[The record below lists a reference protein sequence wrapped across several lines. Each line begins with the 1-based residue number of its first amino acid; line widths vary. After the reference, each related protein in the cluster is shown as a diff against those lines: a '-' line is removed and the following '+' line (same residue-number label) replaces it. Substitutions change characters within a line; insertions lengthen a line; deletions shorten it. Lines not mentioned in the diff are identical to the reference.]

1 MVRDLIRLGL
11 VGLLGGGLVTAY
23 AITRI
28 WQQGQ
33 VDEARPA
40 GAIVVLGAA
49 QYDGRPSQVFSAR
62 LEHATALFSQGLAP
76 YFVVTGG
83 NRPGDRTTEAAVARA
98 YAISRGIPPE
108 RILVED
114 EARTTLESMRGVAH
128 LLRVHDINDAVFVSD
143 PTHML
148 RVLRMAADEGITAY
162 GSPTRTSPIEAN
174 PVSRA
179 GATVHELGALAV
191 YLVAGGSLDRDLT
204 ESESPP

>member
-1 MVRDLIRLGL
+1 VVRDLVRLGL
-11 VGLLGGGLVTAY
+11 VGLLGTGLVTAY
-23 AITRI
+23 AIARI
-28 WQQGQ
+28 WQQGA

-62 LEHATALFSQGLAP
+62 LEHATALYAEGLAP

-98 YAISRGIPPE
+98 YAISRGVPRD

-114 EARTTLESMRGVAH
+114 EARTTLESMRGVSR
-128 LLRVHDINDAVFVSD
+128 LLRAHDIDDAIFVSD

-148 RVLRMAADEGITAY
+148 RVLRMAADEGIRAY
-162 GSPTRTSPIEAN
+162 GSPTRTSPIESDPA
-174 PVSRA
+174 SKA
-179 GATVHELGALAV
+179 GATIHELGALAV
-191 YLVAGGSLDRDLT
+191 YLVAGSSLDRDLT
-204 ESESPP
+204 ETESPP